1 MVSLLSVR
9 NISFVLR
16 NIFKKVINYVICSS
30 NHYCLIIWYFFFLEM
45 VRKAITQCWSK
56 IYMNHEGNEFHLLW
70 WCEDVEICQCIYLQ
84 IHLSNTKR
92 FTVSLYFLCFV
103 FPEIVLFN
111 FNLVFIQ
118 LFKTTIPFVII
129 INSQWSLRD
138 DFVIIYYY
146 TKNDINLEIPGNG
159 LFRFNSL

>member
-1 MVSLLSVR
+1 M
-9 NISFVLR
+9 SF
-16 NIFKKVINYVICSS
+16 I
-30 NHYCLIIWYFFFLEM
+30 YFDGVKMSRFVF
-45 VRKAITQCWSK
+45 
-56 IYMNHEGNEFHLLW
+56 
-70 WCEDVEICQCIYLQ
+70 CIYLQ

-159 LFRFNSL
+159 LFRFNSLYRGEKC